1 MVFVKDIDP
10 VVLFPSQYD
19 RVGDSGD
26 VPLPLLDS
34 FTGIF
39 IEATTTPNVMRLGAF
54 VAFKVI
60 RDILYFFND
69 RLFRQVIIVM
79 KYRSAG

>member
-1 MVFVKDIDP
+1 VVFVKDVDP
-10 VVLFPSQYD
+10 VILFPSQND

-26 VPLPLLDS
+26 VPPPLLDS

-39 IEATTTPNVMRLGAF
+39 IQATTTPNVMRLGAF

-60 RDILYFFND
+60 RDILYFFDD